1 MPAVRAG
8 GPAPGRRSHCARIEA
23 HTAAGIMPAMSG
35 RAVEPVEI
43 PPACPFVAFE
53 DDRERRST
61 APDHR
66 HRCYAEPRPAPRA
79 LAHQERYCLTR
90 DFPSCP
96 TFQAWARR
104 EAARESGPGAA
115 REVPAGHAPADPG
128 AWVAPAVA
136 SSASRYAPPRPPA
149 PAPPVG
155 ISQLAA
161 FDDPEPA
168 PAEDTGPADSGDEDA
183 GHAELAAL
191 VGGAAAGVAA
201 TDAAP
206 AAQAA
211 ADAPPF
217 LAGRASGTS
226 KGPAV
231 GRAGRTAAPRQPIAT
246 GDGGNP
252 PWERPHRNELYPSLR
267 TRSGLPSVPPVAL
280 ALTALVV
287 AAVALFLLPSLLPG
301 NGGPGASNS
310 VAPSDTAAATS
321 VAPTIAAGPTLLI
334 YTVKSGDLLSTIAAR
349 YHVTLAELEAANP
362 QITDPNK
369 IKVGDKITIPTPGAS
384 ATASQGP

>member
-1 MPAVRAG
+1 
-8 GPAPGRRSHCARIEA
+8 
-23 HTAAGIMPAMSG
+23 MPAMSG

-66 HRCYAEPRPAPRA
+66 HRCYAEVRPAPRA

-104 EAARESGPGAA
+104 EAARESDPGAA
-115 REVPAGHAPADPG
+115 REVPAGRPPVDPG
-128 AWVAPAVA
+128 AWVAPPAVA
-136 SSASRYAPPRPPA
+136 STSRYAPPPPA
-149 PAPPVG
+149 AAG

-168 PAEDTGPADSGDEDA
+168 PVDEAPPVEPVDEDA

-191 VGGAAAGVAA
+191 VGGAAAAA
-201 TDAAP
+201 AGTAAAP
-206 AAQAA
+206 AQAA
-211 ADAPPF
+211 AAAPPF
-217 LAGRASGTS
+217 LAGRASGTK
-226 KGPAV
+226 KGPPA
-231 GRAGRTAAPRQPIAT
+231 GRAGRTAASRQPTVA

-267 TRSGLPSVPPVAL
+267 TRTGLPSVPPVAL

-287 AAVALFLLPSLLPG
+287 AAVALFILPSLLPG
-301 NGGPGASNS
+301 NGTPGSTNS

-321 VAPTIAAGPTLLI
+321 VGPTIAVGPTLLI
-334 YTVKSGDLLSTIAAR
+334 YTVRSGDLLSTIAAR
-349 YHVTLAELEAANP
+349 FHVTLAELEAANP

>member
-1 MPAVRAG
+1 
-8 GPAPGRRSHCARIEA
+8 
-23 HTAAGIMPAMSG
+23 MPAMTG

-104 EAARESGPGAA
+104 EAAKESDPAA
-115 REVPAGHAPADPG
+115 AKEVPAGRPPVDPG
-128 AWVAPAVA
+128 AWVTQPPV
-136 SSASRYAPPRPPA
+136 SSSSRYAPPASRGD
-149 PAPPVG
+149 VG
-155 ISQLAA
+155 QLAA
-161 FDDPEPA
+161 FDDAEPEPA
-168 PAEDTGPADSGDEDA
+168 DEAPDAEPADEGA

-191 VGGAAAGVAA
+191 VGGAAAAA
-201 TDAAP
+201 GGAAAASAAEASDAP
-206 AAQAA
+206 A
-211 ADAPPF
+211 F
-217 LAGRASGTS
+217 LAGRASGTRT
-226 KGPAV
+226 GAPAPRT
-231 GRAGRTAAPRQPIAT
+231 GRAAPRQPQPPS
-246 GDGGNP
+246 DGTNP
-252 PWERPHRNELYPSLR
+252 PWERPRRQELYPSLR

-287 AAVALFLLPSLLPG
+287 AAVALFLLPSFLPG
-301 NGGPGASNS
+301 NTGTTPTGSAGA
-310 VAPSDTAAATS
+310 SDTAAATS
-321 VAPTIAAGPTLLI
+321 IAPTLAAGPTPFI

-349 YHVTLAELEAANP
+349 YHLTLAELEAANP

-369 IKVGDKITIPTPGAS
+369 IKVGDKITIPIPGAS
-384 ATASQGP
+384 ASASSGP

>member
-1 MPAVRAG
+1 
-8 GPAPGRRSHCARIEA
+8 
-23 HTAAGIMPAMSG
+23 MPAMSG

-104 EAARESGPGAA
+104 EAARESAPGAA
-115 REVPAGHAPADPG
+115 REVPAGRPPVDPG
-128 AWVAPAVA
+128 AWVAPAA
-136 SSASRYAPPRPPA
+136 AAAATSRYAPPPPPA
-149 PAPPVG
+149 GG

-168 PAEDTGPADSGDEDA
+168 PAEDAGAADSDDEGA

-191 VGGAAAGVAA
+191 VGGAAAGAAA
-201 TDAAP
+201 TDPAP
-206 AAQAA
+206 AQAA

-226 KGPAV
+226 KGPAA
-231 GRAGRTAAPRQPIAT
+231 GRTARTAAPRPPIAT

-267 TRSGLPSVPPVAL
+267 TRSGLPSIPPVAL

-287 AAVALFLLPSLLPG
+287 AAVLLFLLPSLLPG
-301 NGGPGASNS
+301 NGAPGSSNS

-321 VAPTIAAGPTLLI
+321 VAPTIAAGPTPVI
-334 YTVKSGDLLSTIAAR
+334 YVVRSGDLLSTIAAR
-349 YHVTLAELEAANP
+349 FHVTLAQLEAANP

-369 IKVGDKITIPTPGAS
+369 IKPGDKITIPTPGAS
-384 ATASQGP
+384 PTASQGP

>member
-1 MPAVRAG
+1 
-8 GPAPGRRSHCARIEA
+8 
-23 HTAAGIMPAMSG
+23 MPAMSG

-43 PPACPFVAFE
+43 PPACPFLAFE

-90 DFPSCP
+90 DFPNCP

-104 EAARESGPGAA
+104 EAARESEPGAA
-115 REVPAGHAPADPG
+115 REVAAGRPPADPG
-128 AWVAPAVA
+128 AWVAPPA
-136 SSASRYAPPRPPA
+136 SASTSKYAPPPPPPA
-149 PAPPVG
+149 GG

-161 FDDPEPA
+161 FDDPEPPPADEAA
-168 PAEDTGPADSGDEDA
+168 PADTVDEGA
-183 GHAELAAL
+183 GNAELAAL
-191 VGGAAAGVAA
+191 VGGAATGAAAGAA
-201 TDAAP
+201 VTDGAP
-206 AAQAA
+206 AQAA

-217 LAGRASGTS
+217 LAGRASGTR
-226 KGPAV
+226 KGATPAGRV
-231 GRAGRTAAPRQPIAT
+231 GRTPSKPIVA

-280 ALTALVV
+280 GLTALVV
-287 AAVALFLLPSLLPG
+287 AAVLLFLLPSLLPG
-301 NGGPGASNS
+301 NGTPGSSNS

-334 YTVKSGDLLSTIAAR
+334 YTVRSGDLLSTIAAR
-349 YHVTLAELEAANP
+349 YHLTLAELEAANP

>member
-1 MPAVRAG
+1 MPVM
-8 GPAPGRRSHCARIEA
+8 
-23 HTAAGIMPAMSG
+23 TG

-104 EAARESGPGAA
+104 EAARESDPAA
-115 REVPAGHAPADPG
+115 PKEVPAGRAPVDPG
-128 AWVAPAVA
+128 AWVAQPAT
-136 SSASRYAPPRPPA
+136 SSKSRYAPPAARGE
-149 PAPPVG
+149 V
-155 ISQLAA
+155 SQLAA

-168 PAEDTGPADSGDEDA
+168 SAEEPHEVPPADEGA

-191 VGGAAAGVAA
+191 VGGAAAGAA
-201 TDAAP
+201 AGPSAGPTGEASDAP
-206 AAQAA
+206 A
-211 ADAPPF
+211 F
-217 LAGRASGTS
+217 LAGRASGTRT
-226 KGPAV
+226 GVPASRT
-231 GRAGRTAAPRQPIAT
+231 GRAAPRQPLPPA
-246 GDGGNP
+246 DGTNP
-252 PWERPHRNELYPSLR
+252 PWERPRRNELYPTLR
-267 TRSGLPSVPPVAL
+267 TRSGLPSLPPVAL
-280 ALTALVV
+280 ALTALLV

-301 NGGPGASNS
+301 NNGTTPTGSAGA
-310 VAPSDTAAATS
+310 SDTAAATS
-321 VAPTIAAGPTLLI
+321 IAPTLVLGPTPFL

-349 YHVTLAELEAANP
+349 FHVSLADLEAANP

-369 IKVGDKITIPTPGAS
+369 IKVGDKITIPIPGAS
-384 ATASQGP
+384 ASASHGP